1 MSIKNIFFASFAV
14 LFLLGCSDSSTNNQ
28 NIKPKIKTFKPKK
41 SDIKY
46 PINLHVANQKNI
58 NITPTDKGFAFS
70 HVKNKAVLVAF
81 LTSWCPPCKAEIPHL
96 NTLQKKHKKDLE
108 IVGFLLENKNEE
120 QTKEFIKKYNIS
132 FPLAYGENNFKFSK
146 ALGDIQTIPFMIL
159 YDKEGNYATHYTG
172 AVPDE
177 MIDIDIKKVVK

>member
-1 MSIKNIFFASFAV
+1 M
-14 LFLLGCSDSSTNNQ
+14 
-28 NIKPKIKTFKPKK
+28 
-41 SDIKY
+41 
-46 PINLHVANQKNI
+46 
-58 NITPTDKGFAFS
+58 
-70 HVKNKAVLVAF
+70 
-81 LTSWCPPCKAEIPHL
+81 
-96 NTLQKKHKKDLE
+96 
-108 IVGFLLENKNEE
+108 LENKNEE